1 MFREASALCLPWK
14 LPSRRLST
22 LWVAGAEHFMDI
34 IADSHNVLLG
44 RHCFYLIAQMKLFRP
59 RKVLWLPEPDGT
71 GNEK

>member
-44 RHCFYLIAQMKLFRP
+44 RHCFYLHCTDEVIQAQKGLVAAGARWH
-59 RKVLWLPEPDGT
+59 RE
-71 GNEK
+71 